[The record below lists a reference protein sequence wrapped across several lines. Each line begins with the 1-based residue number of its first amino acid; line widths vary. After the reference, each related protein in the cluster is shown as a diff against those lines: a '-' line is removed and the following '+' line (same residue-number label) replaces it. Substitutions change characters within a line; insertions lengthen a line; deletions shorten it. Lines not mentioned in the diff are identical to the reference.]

1 MCERECKEF
10 FEAQLLRFE
19 LSKKDLWELGQAL
32 ANEELTAEQKRCLRG
47 MGVEILEDN
56 PKTSRREPPPPENF
70 PPDERRFDSV
80 VRFRGVTFTH
90 AQKTAEKYE

>member
-32 ANEELTAEQKRCLRG
+32 ANEELTAE
-47 MGVEILEDN
+47 
-56 PKTSRREPPPPENF
+56 
-70 PPDERRFDSV
+70 
-80 VRFRGVTFTH
+80 
-90 AQKTAEKYE
+90 